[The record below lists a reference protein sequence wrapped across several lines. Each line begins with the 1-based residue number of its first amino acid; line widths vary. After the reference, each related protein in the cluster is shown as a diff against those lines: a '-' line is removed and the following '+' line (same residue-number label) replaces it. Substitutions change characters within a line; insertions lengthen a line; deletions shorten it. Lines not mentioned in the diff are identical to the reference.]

1 MAADQ
6 PSLDEEVNRIDTNL
20 DAVFNKLNDLAD
32 RVETLEADLEEER
45 RKRKAAEDLAET
57 ALGIANELDTGAR
70 GDGGPSK
77 VDQARFATRNELV
90 RQASKRGGKAAIT
103 TSKAK
108 DLCRPEL
115 DPAWQTVMDA
125 WTKLTE
131 QWSAFSLERRE
142 DKDHRL
148 KFDVAHVDESLVR
161 AVERDLGEDGL
172 TKLLVGGRD

>member
-1 MAADQ
+1 MSLEEKA
-6 PSLDEEVNRIDTNL
+6 LDEEIERIDGNINGL
-20 DAVFNKLNDLAD
+20 FAKVGDLAE
-32 RVETLEADLEEER
+32 RVETLEEELQEER

-77 VDQARFATRNELV
+77 VDRARFATRNELV
-90 RQASKRGGKAAIT
+90 RQASKRNGKAAIT

-125 WTKLTE
+125 WTKLAE
-131 QWSAFSLERRE
+131 QWSAFEIERRDE
-142 DKDHRL
+142 KDHRM
-148 KFDVAHVDESLVR
+148 KFDVVHVDKALVR

-172 TKLLVGGRD
+172 TKLLVGGED

>member
-1 MAADQ
+1 MALDETAI
-6 PSLDEEVNRIDTNL
+6 DEEVDRL
-20 DAVFNKLNDLAD
+20 DGNMNALFGKVSDLAD
-32 RVETLEADLEEER
+32 RVETLEAELEEER
-45 RKRKAAEDLAET
+45 RKRKAAEDIAET

-77 VDQARFATRNELV
+77 VDRARFATRNELV
-90 RQASKRGGKAAIT
+90 RQASKRNGKAAIT

-125 WTKLTE
+125 WTKLSE
-131 QWSAFSLERRE
+131 QWSAFNIDRRDE
-142 DKDHRL
+142 KDHRL
-148 KFDVAHVDESLVR
+148 KFDVAHVDKALLR

>member
-1 MAADQ
+1 MAAEET
-6 PSLDEEVNRIDTNL
+6 SLDREVKRLDTNMNAL
-20 DAVFNKLNDLAD
+20 FKKVSDLSD

-45 RKRKAAEDLAET
+45 RKRKAAEDIAET

-77 VDQARFATRNELV
+77 VDRARFATRNELV
-90 RQASKRGGKAAIT
+90 RRAAGSNGKAAIT

-125 WTKLTE
+125 WTKLAE
-131 QWSAFSLERRE
+131 QWSAFEIERRDE
-142 DKDHRL
+142 KDHRM
-148 KFDVAHVDESLVR
+148 KFDVTHVDAALVR

-172 TKLLVGGRD
+172 AKTLVGGSS

>member
-1 MAADQ
+1 MAAEQ
-6 PSLDEEVNRIDTNL
+6 PSLDEEVDRIDTNL
-20 DAVFNKLNDLAD
+20 NALFNKVSDLAD
-32 RVETLEADLEEER
+32 RVETLEQELEEEK
-45 RKRKAAEDLAET
+45 RKREAAEDLAET

-70 GDGGPSK
+70 GDGGASK
-77 VDQARFATRNELV
+77 VDRARFATRNELV
-90 RQASKRGGKAAIT
+90 RQASKSNGKAAIT

-125 WTKLTE
+125 WTKLAE
-131 QWSAFSLERRE
+131 QWSAFEIDRRDE
-142 DKDHRL
+142 EDHRM
-148 KFDVAHVDESLVR
+148 KFDVTHVDEALVR